1 MAEPKYKPGDK
12 FIVEI
17 TEGPERYGPD
27 DCLYFDMQG
36 HTFTESFLD
45 SLKRYDEAAIVR
57 QAIQRRID
65 ELTEMV
71 IAFEKERDALCD
83 AIREGDKP

>member
-1 MAEPKYKPGDK
+1 MVEPKYKPGDK

-17 TEGPERYGPD
+17 TEGPERYCPD

-36 HTFTESFLD
+36 HTFTERFFD

-57 QAIQRRID
+57 QAIQRRI
-65 ELTEMV
+65 EEIEAMIV
-71 IAFEKERDALCD
+71 AWEKERDALCEV
-83 AIREGDKP
+83 ICEGDNP